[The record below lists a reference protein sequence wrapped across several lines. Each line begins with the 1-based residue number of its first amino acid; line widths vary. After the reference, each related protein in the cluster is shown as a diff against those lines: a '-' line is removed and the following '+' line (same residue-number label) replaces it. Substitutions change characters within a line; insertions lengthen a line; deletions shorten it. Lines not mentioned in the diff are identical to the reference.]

1 MVDSLCALIPYEKP
15 RWAGMASIKSPGLIL
30 KKTPFS
36 ETSLILKVFTR
47 ESGLITL
54 IAKGAK
60 RTKSK
65 YHGLLD
71 FFTLNQFVYP
81 EKSKSDILTLM
92 EVSLIHDFSR
102 LKTNPTRQAL
112 GNVFMELYTKYMHEP
127 ASSPP
132 HYELLVEAMEQ
143 LDQAFPKNFDPIAHA
158 CDFLLGLC
166 AVSGF
171 SPQFLECVH
180 CDCTELGIRVRMDA
194 ELGGPVC
201 SNCSENVSGS
211 MTFPARLLRWMDR
224 VQMEGLRA
232 GRLPR
237 EEELQAEGFLL
248 AFLGKHAGGARQ
260 VKSLDFY
267 HQMLAE

>member
-1 MVDSLCALIPYEKP
+1 
-15 RWAGMASIKSPGLIL
+15 MASIKSSGLIL

-47 ESGLITL
+47 DSGLITL

-60 RTKSK
+60 KQKSK

-81 EKSKSDILTLM
+81 AKSKSDILTLM
-92 EVSLIHDFSR
+92 EVSLIRDFPR
-102 LKTNPTRQAL
+102 LKCDPNRQAL
-112 GNVFMELYTKYMHEP
+112 GHVFMELYTKYMHEP
-127 ASSPP
+127 AASPP

-143 LDQAFPKNFDPIAHA
+143 LECAFPENLDPVAHA

-180 CDCTELGIRVRMDA
+180 CGRLDLGIRVRMDP

-201 SNCSENVSGS
+201 SSCSENASGS
-211 MTFPARLLRWMDR
+211 LTFSARLLRWMAR
-224 VQMEGLRA
+224 VQMEGLHA
-232 GRLPR
+232 GRLPI
-237 EEELQAEGFLL
+237 EDELQAESFLL
-248 AFLGKHAGGARQ
+248 AFLGKHAGGSRQ
-260 VKSLDFY
+260 IKSLDFY
-267 HQMLAE
+267 HQMLSR